1 MSTATSETAFTS
13 TKDNLES
20 QKARALQY
28 SRKMKDTQD
37 AKLQQSYKQGAL
49 QALSARK
56 NTRDTFTNIY
66 KNLALT
72 KAMETCPC
80 YSNANKQVIT
90 FINEKKS
97 QGQFTKDT
105 QEQVKKMLTD
115 ICACYSEGK
124 KAMEDYIK
132 KSEELI
138 AQHTPPAQ
146 KAGKTRK
153 GKSKSQKKSR
163 RMKRRTKHKK

>member
-37 AKLQQSYKQGAL
+37 AKFQQSYKQGAI
-49 QALSARK
+49 QALSARNK
-56 NTRDTFTNIY
+56 TRDTFTNIY

-72 KAMETCPC
+72 KAIETCPC
-80 YSNANKQVIT
+80 YSSANKRILE
-90 FINEKKS
+90 FIKDKKNKNEWTEQAKEQTKKI
-97 QGQFTKDT
+97 
-105 QEQVKKMLTD
+105 LTD
-115 ICACYSEGK
+115 ICECYSQGQ

-138 AQHTPPAQ
+138 AQHTTQ

-163 RMKRRTKHKK
+163 RKKRRTKHKK

>member
-1 MSTATSETAFTS
+1 MSTPTSETAFTS

-20 QKARALQY
+20 QKATALQY
-28 SRKMKDTQD
+28 SQKMKDTQD
-37 AKLQQSYKQGAL
+37 AKLQQRYKQGAM

-56 NTRDTFTNIY
+56 NTRDTFTNTY
-66 KNLALT
+66 KKLAVT
-72 KAMETCPC
+72 KAIETCPC

-97 QGQFTKDT
+97 TGEFTKEA

-115 ICACYSEGK
+115 ICDCYFEGK

-132 KSEELI
+132 KSEELL
-138 AQHTPPAQ
+138 AQHSSQ
-146 KAGKTRK
+146 KAGKTKRK
-153 GKSKSQKKSR
+153 KSKKTSR
-163 RMKRRTKHKK
+163 RKKRRTKNKK

>member
-28 SRKMKDTQD
+28 GQKMKETQD
-37 AKLQQSYKQGAL
+37 AKLQQRYKQGAV

-66 KNLALT
+66 KKLALT
-72 KAMETCPC
+72 KAIETCPC
-80 YSNANKQVIT
+80 YSSANTRILE
-90 FINEKKS
+90 FIKDKKNKNEWTEQAKEQTKKI
-97 QGQFTKDT
+97 
-105 QEQVKKMLTD
+105 LTD
-115 ICACYSEGK
+115 ICECYSQGQ

-146 KAGKTRK
+146 NAGKTRR
-153 GKSKSQKKSR
+153 KKPKKHSR
-163 RMKRRTKHKK
+163 RKKRRTKHKK

>member
-28 SRKMKDTQD
+28 GQKMKETQD
-37 AKLQQSYKQGAL
+37 AKLQQRYKQGAL

-72 KAMETCPC
+72 KAIETCPC
-80 YSNANKQVIT
+80 YPNANKQVIT

-97 QGQFTKDT
+97 QGQFTKNT

-146 KAGKTRK
+146 NAGKTRR
-153 GKSKSQKKSR
+153 KKPKKHSR
-163 RMKRRTKHKK
+163 RKKRRTKHKK